1 MKIKI
6 AGCIYLS
13 IALFLFGVL
22 TGLVLAHT
30 QFLSLESISLFSF
43 ERSLL
48 FIVIALIVAYFIY
61 SKNSTDEK

>member
-1 MKIKI
+1 
-6 AGCIYLS
+6 
-13 IALFLFGVL
+13 VL
-22 TGLVLAHT
+22 TGLVLAHN